1 MIIIKSIN
9 KLKKEVNFKA
19 NIGFVPTMGALH
31 KGHLSLIESS
41 KKKCQK
47 TLVSI
52 FVNPSQFNRD
62 TDYKNYPKKIS
73 KDIRILKKAK
83 IDYVFI
89 PNKKEIF
96 KNKKIMKIKISGKDK
111 ILCGK
116 FRIGHFEGVLGVIN
130 QLLKIVKAKHMFL
143 GEKDYQ
149 QVYLIKKF
157 IKNKFKTK
165 IIACKTLRNKN
176 SLPYSS
182 RNFLLKKDYLFKASK
197 ISKMIKNFK
206 QQIKKNFKKINE
218 LKKIKKDIERIG
230 VDIEYLEI
238 RNKNNLKNNIN
249 KKNFKIF
256 IAYYLNNVRLI
267 DNF

>member
-9 KLKKEVNFKA
+9 KLEKEVNFKA

-52 FVNPSQFNRD
+52 FVNPSQFNRKN
-62 TDYKNYPKKIS
+62 DYKKYPKNIS
-73 KDIRILKKAK
+73 KDIKILKKAK

-89 PNKKEIF
+89 PQKNEIF
-96 KNKKIMKIKISGKDK
+96 KTKKEMKIKISSKDK

-116 FRIGHFEGVLGVIN
+116 FRVGHFEGVLGVIN
-130 QLLKIVKAKHMFL
+130 QLLKIIKAKYMFL

-157 IKNKFKTK
+157 IKNKFSTK
-165 IIACKTLRNKN
+165 VVKCKTIRDRN

-182 RNFLLKKDYLFKASK
+182 RNFLLKKSSFFKASEVSNK
-197 ISKMIKNFK
+197 IKKFK
-206 QQIKKNFKKINE
+206 YLVKKNFKNINK
-218 LKKIKKDIERIG
+218 LKKIKKDITKSGI
-230 VDIEYLEI
+230 DIEYLEI
-238 RNKNNLKNNIN
+238 RNKFNFTNNIN

-256 IAYYLNNVRLI
+256 IAYYINNVRLI
-267 DNF
+267 DNY

>member
-52 FVNPSQFNRD
+52 FVNPSQFNREN
-62 TDYKNYPKKIS
+62 DYKKYPKNIS
-73 KDIRILKKAK
+73 KDIKILKKAK

-89 PNKKEIF
+89 PQKNEIF
-96 KNKKIMKIKISGKDK
+96 KTKKEMKIKISNKDK

-116 FRIGHFEGVLGVIN
+116 FRVGHFEGVLGVIN
-130 QLLKIVKAKHMFL
+130 QLLKIIKAKYMFL

-157 IKNKFKTK
+157 IKNKFSTK
-165 IIACKTLRNKN
+165 VVKCKTIRDRN

-182 RNFLLKKDYLFKASK
+182 RNFLLEK
-197 ISKMIKNFK
+197 I
-206 QQIKKNFKKINE
+206 
-218 LKKIKKDIERIG
+218 
-230 VDIEYLEI
+230 
-238 RNKNNLKNNIN
+238 
-249 KKNFKIF
+249 
-256 IAYYLNNVRLI
+256 
-267 DNF
+267 

>member
-31 KGHLSLIESS
+31 NGHLSLIESS

-52 FVNPSQFNRD
+52 FVNPSQFNKKS
-62 TDYKNYPKKIS
+62 DYKKYPKNTS
-73 KDIRILKKAK
+73 RDIKILKKANV
-83 IDYVFI
+83 DYIFI

-96 KNKKIMKIKISGKDK
+96 RTKNKMKIKIADKDK

-130 QLLKIVKAKHMFL
+130 QFLKIVKAKYMFL

-157 IKNKFKTK
+157 IKNKFNTK
-165 IIACKTLRNKN
+165 VVACKTLRNKN

-182 RNFLLKKDYLFKASK
+182 RNFLLKKHYLLKASK
-197 ISKMIKNFK
+197 ISNKIKNFK
-206 QQIKKNFKKINE
+206 GKIKKKFKKINE
-218 LKKIKKDIERIG
+218 LKKIKKDIIKLG
-230 VDIEYLEI
+230 VNIEYLEI
-238 RNKNNLKNNIN
+238 RNKNNLTNNIN
-249 KKNFKIF
+249 KQNFKIF
-256 IAYYLNNVRLI
+256 IAYYINNVRLI

>member
-52 FVNPSQFNRD
+52 FVNPSQFNRKA
-62 TDYKNYPKKIS
+62 DYKKYPKNLS
-73 KDIRILKKAK
+73 KDIKILKKTK

-89 PNKKEIF
+89 PNKKDIF
-96 KNKKIMKIKISGKDK
+96 RSRNKMKIKINKKDK
-111 ILCGK
+111 ILCAK

-130 QLLKIVKAKHMFL
+130 QLLKAVKAKYMFL

-149 QVYLIKKF
+149 QVYLIKNF
-157 IKNKFKTK
+157 IKNKFDTK
-165 IIACKTLRNKN
+165 IVKCQTVRHKN

-182 RNFLLKKDYLFKASK
+182 RNFLLRKDYLLKASK
-197 ISKMIKNFK
+197 ISSKIKNFNY
-206 QQIKKNFKKINE
+206 QIKKNLKNINKLE
-218 LKKIKKDIERIG
+218 KVKKDIAKAG

-238 RNKNNLKNNIN
+238 RNKNNLTKNIN

-256 IAYYLNNVRLI
+256 IAYYINKVRLI

>member
-1 MIIIKSIN
+1 MIIFKSIN

-52 FVNPSQFNRD
+52 FVNPSQFNRKN
-62 TDYKNYPKKIS
+62 DYKKYPKNIS
-73 KDIRILKKAK
+73 KDIKILKKAK
-83 IDYVFI
+83 VDYVFI
-89 PNKKEIF
+89 PHKNEIF
-96 KNKKIMKIKISGKDK
+96 KTKNEMKIKISSKDK

-116 FRIGHFEGVLGVIN
+116 FRVGHFEGVLGVIN
-130 QLLKIVKAKHMFL
+130 QLLKIIKAKYMFL

-157 IKNKFKTK
+157 IKNKFNTK
-165 IIACKTLRNKN
+165 VIKCKTIRDRNF
-176 SLPYSS
+176 LPYSS
-182 RNFLLKKDYLFKASK
+182 RNFLLEKNYLLKASK
-197 ISKMIKNFK
+197 ISNKIKKFK
-206 QQIKKNFKKINE
+206 YQIKKNFKNINK
-218 LKKIKKDIERIG
+218 LKAIKKNITNSGI
-230 VDIEYLEI
+230 DIEYLEI
-238 RNKNNLKNNIN
+238 RNKFNLTNNIN
-249 KKNFKIF
+249 KKNFKTF
-256 IAYYLNNVRLI
+256 IAYYINNVRLI